1 LSIKQVAQEFTAS
14 ALAGLAN
21 NEEHAASPLP
31 EPSKRQTPVS
41 ARVRVDR
48 PGPGA

>member
-1 LSIKQVAQEFTAS
+1 LTIKEMAQEFTAS
-14 ALAGLAN
+14 ALAGLAK
-21 NEEHAASPLP
+21 NEEHAARLLP

-48 PGPGA
+48 PGPQA